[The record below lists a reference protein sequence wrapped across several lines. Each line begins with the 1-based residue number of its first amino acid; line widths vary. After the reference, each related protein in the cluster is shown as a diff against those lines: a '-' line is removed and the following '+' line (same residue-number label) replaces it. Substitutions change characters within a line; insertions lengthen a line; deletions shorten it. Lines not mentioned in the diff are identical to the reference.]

1 MKGKFIMKKYFLTL
15 VMLFTMSVCSFAEDT
30 EMENLER
37 YELKVDMRKLS
48 VFLNLNNDQIDGVE
62 AVETELYN
70 DLMFVA
76 VSGSNDTRERLTA
89 NTIKKHVSHMR
100 YVLNEEQYKK
110 YLMVFNATMKNR
122 GIVK

>member
-1 MKGKFIMKKYFLTL
+1 
-15 VMLFTMSVCSFAEDT
+15 MSVCSFAEDT